1 VKVANGERLQS
12 YGSCKSTDV
21 LVQGEQFNV
30 DCYTLPLKGFDV
42 ILGIQW
48 LKSLDPIVWEFAA
61 LSMAFIP
68 EGCTVVSSDVVGL
81 RVRFTPCNQPTTLWI
96 HFCTPIKISL
106 RNLRGLPPQQSHDHP
121 FTYCLGLHL

>member
-68 EGCTVVSSDVVGL
+68 EGCTV
-81 RVRFTPCNQPTTLWI
+81 RFIGCGGTPSTLYSMQPTDNIMDTLL
-96 HFCTPIKISL
+96 H
-106 RNLRGLPPQQSHDHP
+106 
-121 FTYCLGLHL
+121 TY